1 MVRPSSL
8 KLPNKFLRKHRKWPL
23 SPYKTKWHRNL
34 NQQQAMQALKQAAER
49 TTSAPPQE
57 NPSKHQQHHLLS
69 TLIHSFNTYNCHP
82 TPSAYHL
89 VIKTLATTSQ
99 FHHIPPVLDHLEQVE
114 KFETPECVFAEL
126 IGIYGNADKLREAVE
141 LFYGIPKFRCV
152 PSVYSLNSLLSV
164 LCGRSE
170 GLRMVPQV
178 LVKSQRMNIR
188 VEEST
193 FRILI
198 GALCKIRRVGYA
210 IELMNCV
217 INDGYDI
224 DVRICSLI
232 LSSLCEQNDMPSDAV
247 MGFVKIMG
255 KQGFSPG
262 MIDYSTLIRF
272 LVKKGKGVQALDIL
286 NTMKV
291 EGIKPDIVCYTMVL
305 HGVITEGHYERADEF
320 GELSRMRVLLKEMG
334 QKGVESNFRTYR
346 IMLEGLVSKGEII
359 EASVLLEEMLER
371 RFCTSRCATVDEVV
385 LGLCQ
390 RGFTCKAVELVQ
402 KLVDKNV
409 APGAMAW
416 EALLLSSGSKLTFS
430 ETILTGLVKVEP
442 QTIAPI

>member
-1 MVRPSSL
+1 M
-8 KLPNKFLRKHRKWPL
+8 
-23 SPYKTKWHRNL
+23 
-34 NQQQAMQALKQAAER
+34 
-49 TTSAPPQE
+49 
-57 NPSKHQQHHLLS
+57 
-69 TLIHSFNTYNCHP
+69 
-82 TPSAYHL
+82 

-164 LCGRSE
+164 LCRRSE
-170 GLRMVPQV
+170 GLRIVPQV

-210 IELMNCV
+210 IELMNCM

-247 MGFVKIMG
+247 MGFVKIMR

-262 MIDYSTLIRF
+262 MIDYSNLIRF
-272 LVKKGKGVQALDIL
+272 LVKKGKGVEALDIL

-305 HGVITEGHYERADEF
+305 HGVITEGHYERADEVFDELLVLGLIPDVYTYNVYIYGLCKQNNVEAGIKMIASMEKLRCKPNVITYNTIMDSLCKF

-371 RFCTSRCATVDEVV
+371 RFCISRCATVDEVV

-390 RGFTCKAVELVQ
+390 RGFTCKAFELVQ

>member
-1 MVRPSSL
+1 
-8 KLPNKFLRKHRKWPL
+8 
-23 SPYKTKWHRNL
+23 
-34 NQQQAMQALKQAAER
+34 
-49 TTSAPPQE
+49 
-57 NPSKHQQHHLLS
+57 
-69 TLIHSFNTYNCHP
+69 
-82 TPSAYHL
+82 
-89 VIKTLATTSQ
+89 
-99 FHHIPPVLDHLEQVE
+99 
-114 KFETPECVFAEL
+114 
-126 IGIYGNADKLREAVE
+126 
-141 LFYGIPKFRCV
+141 
-152 PSVYSLNSLLSV
+152 
-164 LCGRSE
+164 
-170 GLRMVPQV
+170 MVPQV

-262 MIDYSTLIRF
+262 MIDYSNLIRF
-272 LVKKGKGVQALDIL
+272 LVKIGKGVQALDIL

-305 HGVITEGHYERADEF
+305 HGVITEGHYERADEVFDELLVLGLIPDVYTYNVYIYGLCKQNNVEAGIKMIASMEKLRCKPNVITYNTIMDSLCKF